1 MTTISFTQTNIHSE
15 NFSYSE
21 KPKFE
26 KTKIIISVLS
36 VMTSLS
42 YNNSIK
48 TVKPEIS
55 VTASVKNNSQKVII
69 PKDEALTR
77 STGLNFTNSSEK
89 DDIIRMNND
98 KLEVEDLAD
107 RVTQTQLDEIKSHF
121 DTKISN
127 LDDNIKLH
135 IKGELQT
142 TVTELKDYI
151 SEENNKLKE
160 AKNNSLQFWISN
172 AVVPV
177 ISVVATLLLTKWLG
191 LY

>member
-107 RVTQTQLDEIKSHF
+107 RVTQTQIDEIKSHF
-121 DTKISN
+121 DTKIDS
-127 LDDNIKLH
+127 LKSILMAH
-135 IKGELQT
+135 IDSTKQSTVSELTKFITDQN
-142 TVTELKDYI
+142 ESLKT
-151 SEENNKLKE
+151 NKKE
-160 AKNNSLQFWISN
+160 SFSFWIGQ
-172 AVVPV
+172 VLVPILTV
-177 ISVVATLLLTKWLG
+177 LLTIYLTLKFLNQ
-191 LY
+191 